1 MVQLEKIEKRSIKQ
15 DRMDLNELT
24 PEFDYNFLDDQYA
37 KSLMLHSGSCWRAGA
52 STWHCI
58 KFQNNKISAD
68 FYNGEAAV
76 VNNVGSLKTSA

>member
-1 MVQLEKIEKRSIKQ
+1 
-15 DRMDLNELT
+15 
-24 PEFDYNFLDDQYA
+24 
-37 KSLMLHSGSCWRAGA
+37 MLHSGSCWRAGA

>member
-1 MVQLEKIEKRSIKQ
+1 VVELEKIEKRSKQQ
-15 DRMDLNELT
+15 DRLDLNDLT

-52 STWHCI
+52 NTWHCI